1 MSPLET
7 ILLAAVSPPFLLILY
22 IWWKDRQQPEPFGQL
37 AQGFLFGILSAI
49 IAVVLESGISM
60 LHLAPD
66 VPASFL
72 QATWKAFVG
81 AAIPEEAAKLF
92 MLWLLLR
99 RNRYFDERFDG
110 IVYATCVGMGFA
122 ATENIIYLLDNM
134 DTWESVAIG
143 RALFAVPGHFLFA
156 VAMGYFYSM
165 IHFGD
170 MSWRKANRIF
180 IVPVLLHGI
189 YDSLIFMSSLDTM
202 WSGILLV
209 CFYIFCLKMLRYGRR
224 RIAEQL
230 KRDRHQATIIQMNE
244 ETTI

>member
-1 MSPLET
+1 MSSFRT
-7 ILLAAVSPPFLLILY
+7 ILLAAVLPPFLLILY
-22 IWWKDRQQPEPFGQL
+22 IWWKDRQQPEPFSQL
-37 AQGFLFGILSAI
+37 VKGFLFGILSAG
-49 IAVVLESGISM
+49 IAILFESGISFF
-60 LHLAPD
+60 HIAPD
-66 VPASFL
+66 EPANFF
-72 QATWKAFVG
+72 QATWKAFMG
-81 AAIPEEAAKLF
+81 AAIPEEIAKLL

-99 RNRYFDERFDG
+99 HNRYFDERFDG
-110 IVYATCVGMGFA
+110 IVYAVCIGMGFA
-122 ATENIIYLLDNM
+122 ATENIIYLFTNI
-134 DTWESVAIG
+134 DTWESVAVG
-143 RALFAVPGHFLFA
+143 RALFAVPGHFLVA
-156 VAMGYFYSM
+156 VSMGYFYSM